1 MPSLVD
7 IPPPNG
13 TSHAMVHGKPL
24 ASNLV
29 IEDAPDFPS
38 IKFFQEDF
46 VSPPSG
52 VTAPTPVITT
62 LRNKE
67 FNLY

>member
-1 MPSLVD
+1 
-7 IPPPNG
+7 
-13 TSHAMVHGKPL
+13 MVHGKPL